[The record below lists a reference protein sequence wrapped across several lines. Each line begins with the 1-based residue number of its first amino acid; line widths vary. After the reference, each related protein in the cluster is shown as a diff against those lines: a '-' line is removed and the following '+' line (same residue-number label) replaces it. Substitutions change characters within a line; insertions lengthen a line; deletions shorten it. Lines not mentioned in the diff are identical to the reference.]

1 MKVGLLSDEGVVEV
15 EVEIDILILHVK
27 RNQTEGV
34 KIAQVNG
41 EVEAGV
47 AVHEKDR

>member
-1 MKVGLLSDEGVVEV
+1 MKVGRVSDEEVVEV
-15 EVEIDILILHVK
+15 EAEIDILILHVK
-27 RNQTEGV
+27 RNRTEGV
-34 KIAQVNG
+34 KIAQVNE